1 MWGCFQLDPNKKRKQ
16 RNPHLFSE
24 HVSII
29 HDQSKHYMQWE
40 WHRHLRSDGEDRFH
54 TVCGHQIPQR
64 PHGFSLS
71 PKDFQVCRAICFV
84 YQQCFAEQAK
94 TCAAGSSM
102 AEIGAEELIIA
113 SQKNSD
119 SLLEAFAFDLELD
132 LLSLEFQ
139 DLVL

>member
-1 MWGCFQLDPNKKRKQ
+1 
-16 RNPHLFSE
+16 
-24 HVSII
+24 
-29 HDQSKHYMQWE
+29 
-40 WHRHLRSDGEDRFH
+40 
-54 TVCGHQIPQR
+54 
-64 PHGFSLS
+64 
-71 PKDFQVCRAICFV
+71 
-84 YQQCFAEQAK
+84 
-94 TCAAGSSM
+94 M